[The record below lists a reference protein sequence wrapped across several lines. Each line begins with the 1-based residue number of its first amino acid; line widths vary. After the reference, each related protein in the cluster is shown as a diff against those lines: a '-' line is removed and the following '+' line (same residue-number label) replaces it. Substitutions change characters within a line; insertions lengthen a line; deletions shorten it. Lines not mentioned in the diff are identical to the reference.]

1 MTTRKKPQDFESAVE
16 RLEEITDKLE
26 AGDVSLEESI
36 KLYTEG
42 LEIAGVCD
50 KKLAE
55 AEKKIKIIREK
66 SGSRFEEDFE
76 EEEEEDDAG

>member
-1 MTTRKKPQDFESAVE
+1 MTTRKRPKDFESAIE

-26 AGDVSLEESI
+26 GGEVSLEESI

-42 LEIAGVCD
+42 LEIAVVCD

-55 AEKKIKIIREK
+55 AEKKIKIIQEK
-66 SGSRFEEDFE
+66 SGSPVEQEFE